1 MNSVMPM
8 KQYKA
13 EGSIAPAGTFGSVSK
28 KRRKRMALPVAFS
41 PKKADPRVELQRRL
55 EAAPNEHAEALLV
68 AYDLLEEAHRQG
80 VLDALHGALRAKGT
94 IVTLLA
100 EYGSDPVAINAL
112 RHVIAVAKMLGSFD
126 PEPISNFA
134 REAYTVAQNERRE
147 SHPPSLWQLFKR
159 VNHPDARRG
168 LSFATS
174 MLAALG
180 RAWR

>member
-1 MNSVMPM
+1 
-8 KQYKA
+8 
-13 EGSIAPAGTFGSVSK
+13 
-28 KRRKRMALPVAFS
+28 MAVPVAFT

-68 AYDLLEEAHRQG
+68 AYDVLEEAHNQG
-80 VLDALHGALRAKGT
+80 LLDALHGALKAKDT
-94 IVTLLA
+94 IISLLA
-100 EYGSDPVAINAL
+100 QHAAHPANMNAL
-112 RHVIAVAKMLGSFD
+112 RHIIAVGQMLGSFD
-126 PEPISNFA
+126 PEPISAFA
-134 REAYTVAQNERRE
+134 REAYTVAENERRE
-147 SHPPSLWQLFKR
+147 SKPPSLWQLFKR